1 MNDDGPRL
9 SRPRFTRHALLLNCL
24 FPTRQ
29 DEDETRPADTVLCL
43 PQARPPE
50 DTKLL
55 LIFGFTGQ
63 QMHHMHVRREQSRVG
78 VTCSACRPCNRS
90 DAFQIVVRVTHPSVA
105 ATADELTQAASPS
118 PTDRPRTRLLVLAIS
133 SDRVTIWVGSRS
145 VSQTLEKSGM
155 IQSIQLRS
163 EISNGKTCV
172 CVGDAKSCIVPTSQ
186 CVGPGCHFP
195 VYLLCRMQSASQCVR
210 SAAQT
215 TGEHEYR
222 Y

>member
-1 MNDDGPRL
+1 MSWEVQRAGDLPKPMNDDGPRL

-43 PQARPPE
+43 PQPQGRPPE

-105 ATADELTQAASPS
+105 ATADELTQRRWQAQQ
-118 PTDRPRTRLLVLAIS
+118 TELL
-133 SDRVTIWVGSRS
+133 S
-145 VSQTLEKSGM
+145 VQIELLSGWGLEAY
-155 IQSIQLRS
+155 LR
-163 EISNGKTCV
+163 
-172 CVGDAKSCIVPTSQ
+172 
-186 CVGPGCHFP
+186 
-195 VYLLCRMQSASQCVR
+195 R
-210 SAAQT
+210 
-215 TGEHEYR
+215 
-222 Y
+222 